1 VKAVILAGGKGTR
14 MGDFTKEI
22 PKPMLSIG
30 NMPLL
35 WHQIN
40 LLKKY
45 NITEILITVNYL
57 KNNIIDYFGNGNN
70 LGVSISYYEELQPLG
85 TVGGIK
91 ELENKLTE
99 DFLVLYGDVMLNMHI
114 QRLIDFHRAKNS
126 NCTLVLHP
134 NDHPFDSD
142 LVETAKNGQIT
153 RFYPKPHNAG
163 QYYPNLV
170 NAGVYILSPLVL
182 KCLEK
187 GVKADF
193 GRDIFPKIVGE
204 VKMFGYNTSEYIKDI
219 GTPERISEVE
229 KDWQSGKIDRSSY
242 EFKQKAI
249 FLDRDGVINEEIS
262 FISKPD
268 DLILYDFTP
277 AALRKINH
285 SDYKAIVVT
294 NQSVIARN
302 LCTPE
307 ELKIIHNKMET
318 DLGKE
323 KAKLDAIYFCPHHPD
338 KGYAGERTE
347 YKVDCLCRKPKPG
360 MLLEAS
366 VDFNLDLPAS
376 FIIGDNDR
384 DVLAGINAHC
394 TTVGVMTG
402 FGLKKTTVRPDFF
415 FENLSQAVDF
425 IIDEPHK
432 KIFNKVISS
441 LPMYPA
447 MIAVGGNARSGKSTL
462 AAYLKWKFEREGRN
476 VLKIELDNWILPE
489 EMRQGCKDVF
499 DRFRLE
505 SINSD
510 IQQIMA
516 GIEVKMSTYINH
528 PDRKSSEI
536 NYQYKGED
544 IIIIEGV
551 VALSSETIRSFSQ
564 LNIFVEIGKKE
575 HFQRIKIYYHWRGK
589 NIADIEQLYKDRMDD
604 EYRIIEK
611 DLTFADIV
619 VTSTTL

>member
-1 VKAVILAGGKGTR
+1 VKAIILAGGKGTR

-30 NMPLL
+30 NMSIL

-45 NITEILITVNYL
+45 DITDILITVNYL
-57 KNNIIDYFGNGNN
+57 KDNIIDYFGDGKN
-70 LGVSISYYEELQPLG
+70 LGVTISYYEELQPLG

-91 ELENKLTE
+91 ALEDRLTE
-99 DFLVLYGDVMLNMHI
+99 DFLVLYGDVMMNMHFR
-114 QRLIDFHRAKNS
+114 RLIDFHRTRNS

-142 LVETAKNGQIT
+142 LVETAKNGEII
-153 RFYPKPHNAG
+153 RFYPKPHNPDL
-163 QYYPNLV
+163 YYPNLV
-170 NAGVYILSPLVL
+170 NAGAYIFSPLILSHL
-182 KCLEK
+182 KK
-187 GVKADF
+187 GAKADF
-193 GRDIFPKIVGE
+193 GRDIFPKIIGE
-204 VKMFGYNTSEYIKDI
+204 LKMFGYNTSEYLKDI
-219 GTPERISEVE
+219 GTPERIAEVE
-229 KDWQSGKIDRSSY
+229 KDWQTGKIDRSSY

-277 AALRKINH
+277 AALRKINQ

-366 VDFNLDLPAS
+366 LDFNLDLSAS

-384 DVLAGINAHC
+384 DVLAGKNAHC

-402 FGLKKTTVRPDFF
+402 FGLKKSTVRPDFF
-415 FENLSQAVDF
+415 FENLAEAVDY
-425 IIDEPHK
+425 IINEPHK
-432 KIFNKVISS
+432 EIFNKVITM
-441 LPMYPA
+441 LPKYPA
-447 MIAVGGNARSGKSTL
+447 LITIGGNARSGKSTL
-462 AAYLKWKFEREGRN
+462 ASYLKWKFEREGHK

-489 EMRQGCKDVF
+489 EERQNCKDVF

-516 GIEVKMSTYINH
+516 GMEVKMTTYINH
-528 PDRKSSEI
+528 PNRKSTEI
-536 NYQYKGED
+536 NYQYKGEE
-544 IIIIEGV
+544 IVIIEGV
-551 VALSSETIRSFSQ
+551 VALSSETICTYP
-564 LNIFVEIGKKE
+564 N
-575 HFQRIKIYYHWRGK
+575 
-589 NIADIEQLYKDRMDD
+589 
-604 EYRIIEK
+604 
-611 DLTFADIV
+611 
-619 VTSTTL
+619 